1 MDTPRRTPWLAV
13 FAGLAITATGAAV
26 LVRSPV
32 VERARAVGDALT
44 AEPESVM
51 SADVYK
57 HYRARRD
64 EVESMRR
71 DLRRLVTAE
80 SAFMATSG
88 RAASSWDVHFG
99 RAAPGVIGPTIH
111 VTRGGWW
118 AWVSNTHTPITCA
131 VAVGDTT
138 IEHARSGEPVCLGG
152 SAPWW
157 R

>member
-1 MDTPRRTPWLAV
+1 MDTPGRTPWLAV
-13 FAGLAITATGAAV
+13 VAGVAILAAGAAE
-26 LVRSPV
+26 LVRARV

-71 DLRRLVTAE
+71 DLRRFVADE

-88 RAASSWDVHFG
+88 RAAVNSWDAHFG
-99 RAAPGVIGPTIH
+99 QATPGVIGP
-111 VTRGGWW
+111 
-118 AWVSNTHTPITCA
+118 
-131 VAVGDTT
+131 
-138 IEHARSGEPVCLGG
+138 
-152 SAPWW
+152 
-157 R
+157 

>member
-1 MDTPRRTPWLAV
+1 
-13 FAGLAITATGAAV
+13 
-26 LVRSPV
+26 
-32 VERARAVGDALT
+32 
-44 AEPESVM
+44 M

-71 DLRRLVTAE
+71 DLRRLVAAE

-99 RAAPGVIGPTIH
+99 KAAPGVIGPTIH

-118 AWVSNTHTPITCA
+118 AWVSNVPTPIPGA
-131 VAVGDTT
+131 GAVGEST
-138 IEHARSGEPVCLGG
+138 IAHPPSGGPG
-152 SAPWW
+152 
-157 R
+157 